1 MFASL
6 LVALVFFV
14 TSVVEMH
21 DRIIGVGK
29 EEAFLFIL
37 CPFCLRNRSDGV
49 KAINY
54 LIDICKFDKVGCT
67 PIGEM
72 GSIRKWAL
80 T

>member
-1 MFASL
+1 MQGK
-6 LVALVFFV
+6 
-14 TSVVEMH
+14 
-21 DRIIGVGK
+21 IIGVRK
-29 EEAFLFIL
+29 EEAFLLIL

-67 PIGEM
+67 PVGEM